1 MNLLSVE
8 SLSKSINDRWLFR
21 DITFGISRGEK
32 LVLVGE
38 NGTGKST
45 LVKIIAGLT
54 TPDEGEVVVRSKVS
68 VGYLQQQMITIGGH
82 TVREIIFNK
91 NNEVALVVEEYK
103 NAVDDPST
111 GAEKMQQ
118 LLEKMEQFNAWDYE
132 SKVEEVTSKLSIED
146 LNQPF
151 KELSGGQQ
159 KRVFLAQLL
168 LSEPDLILMDEPTNH
183 LDIDAIEWLE
193 QYLSAQNITLIMVSH
208 DRYFLDNVA
217 TSIVELDRGKL
228 YRYEGN
234 YAYFLEKKAEREEQL
249 KAEVAKA
256 KNLLRKELD
265 WMRRQPKARGTKS
278 KSRIEAFYELQDVA
292 KQNVKRDK
300 LELDVKSSRQG
311 GKILE
316 VYNLKKSFD
325 NRPIVNDFSYTF
337 KKKDRIGIVGKN
349 GTGKSTFLNL
359 LTGKVAPDDGKI
371 IPGITT
377 KIGYFTQESED
388 LKPEHRVI
396 EELTQIADY
405 ITLSDG
411 TQLSASKF
419 LEMFLFPGER
429 QYTFVEHL
437 SGGERKRL
445 QLMKVL
451 IKNPNF
457 LILDEPTNDFDID
470 SLNVLEDFLEKFPGC
485 LLLVSHD
492 RYFVDHLV
500 DQLLVFEGEGDINF
514 YNGNYSDFR
523 QQEKEIKEKQA
534 RQKEVKK
541 TEPAKPAK
549 EVKKEKR
556 KASYNEQREYEK
568 IQEEIESLEKE
579 KKVLVDK
586 MTNQQLEYDDLMET
600 SQKIEALSES
610 IDEKT
615 LRWMELDEL
624 IN

>member
-1 MNLLSVE
+1 MNFLSVE
-8 SLSKSINDRWLFR
+8 SLAKSINDRWLFR
-21 DITFGISRGEK
+21 NITLGIDRGEK

-45 LVKIIAGLT
+45 LVKIIAGLV
-54 TPDEGEVVVRSKVS
+54 TPDDGEVVVREGVS
-68 VGYLQQQMITIGGH
+68 VGYLQQQMITAGEY

-91 NNEVALVVEEYK
+91 KNEVALVVEDYK
-103 NAVDDPST
+103 NAVNDPST
-111 GAEKMQQ
+111 GSDKMQQ
-118 LLEKMEQFNAWDYE
+118 LLDKMEQFNAWDYE
-132 SKVEEVTSKLSIED
+132 SKVDEVTSRLSIEKLD
-146 LNQPF
+146 QPF
-151 KELSGGQQ
+151 NELSGGQQ

-193 QYLSAQNITLIMVSH
+193 QYLSAQNITLLMVSH

-217 TSIVELDRGKL
+217 TSILELDRGNL

-249 KAEVAKA
+249 KVEVAKA

-278 KSRIEAFYELQDVA
+278 KSRIEAFYGIQEKA
-292 KQNVKRDK
+292 AQNVKRDK
-300 LELDVKSSRQG
+300 LELDIKSSRQG

-316 VYNLKKSFD
+316 VQDLKKDFD
-325 NRPIVNDFSYTF
+325 GKKIVDGFSYTF

-359 LTGKVAPDDGKI
+359 LTGRMAPDGGKI
-371 IPGITT
+371 LPGLTT
-377 KIGYFTQESED
+377 KFGYFTQESED
-388 LKPEHRVI
+388 LNPKNRVI
-396 EELTQIADY
+396 EELTQIAETF
-405 ITLSDG
+405 TLSDG
-411 TQLSASKF
+411 TTISAAKF

-429 QYTFVEHL
+429 QYTFIDKL
-437 SGGERKRL
+437 SGGERKRI

-470 SLNVLEDFLEKFPGC
+470 SLNVLEDFLEKFSGC

-500 DQLLVFEGEGDINF
+500 DQLLVFEGEGEINF
-514 YNGNYSDFR
+514 FNGNYSSYR
-523 QQEKEIKEKQA
+523 EEVEEEER
-534 RQKEVKK
+534 RQKIKGTKK
-541 TEPAKPAK
+541 TEP
-549 EVKKEKR
+549 VKKQSETPKQEKT
-556 KASYNEQREYEK
+556 KASYNEKREYET
-568 IQEEIESLEKE
+568 IQQEIENLEKE
-579 KKVLVDK
+579 KKKLVDK
-586 MTNQQLEYDDLMET
+586 MTNQQLEYDELIET
-600 SQKIEALSES
+600 SQKVESLSDKIE
-610 IDEKT
+610 EKT

-624 IN
+624 IK